1 MEKLDHNSVYRFLKN
16 TKHPP
21 RDLFEEV
28 RKEIIVSENGYL
40 LFDDSVAIKKYSSK
54 IDGVRRQYAGC
65 EHRVEKGIGVVNCL
79 YYNPELKRY
88 WILDFRIFDPER
100 DGLSKLDHAKE
111 MLRLA
116 VHREI
121 PFKIVL
127 MDTWYATTEFMTE
140 VDSLGK
146 VFYCPI
152 KNNRLVAENLEDK
165 KYKYKNAEKV
175 EWEGES
181 LEEGKPVKLNK
192 MKIKVKLFRVMRST
206 TQSELIVTNDLTQNS
221 AEGVHN
227 EVVIRWKIEQ
237 FHRELKQITGFPDCE
252 CRLNRSQRNHICIA
266 YQVWNRMNTVSYQK
280 GITIYQLKERLLDD
294 YMVKEMANPTIPFY
308 P

>member
-1 MEKLDHNSVYRFLKN
+1 M
-16 TKHPP
+16 
-21 RDLFEEV
+21 FEEV

-165 KYKYKNAEKV
+165 KYKYKNAER
-175 EWEGES
+175 EGES